1 MIMKANKQK
10 IEWRGKPVNILG
22 VNYVSRKISKKIY
35 NIYDLESY
43 QNALEDPD
51 VEPRLVGTVEV
62 KDNGEK
68 VFNSIIS

>member
-1 MIMKANKQK
+1 MKVNKEK

-22 VNYVSRKISKKIY
+22 VSYVSRKMSKNMY

-43 QNALEDPD
+43 QNALENPN
-51 VEPRLVGTVEV
+51 VEPRLIGTVEI

-68 VFNSIIS
+68 VFKSIIG